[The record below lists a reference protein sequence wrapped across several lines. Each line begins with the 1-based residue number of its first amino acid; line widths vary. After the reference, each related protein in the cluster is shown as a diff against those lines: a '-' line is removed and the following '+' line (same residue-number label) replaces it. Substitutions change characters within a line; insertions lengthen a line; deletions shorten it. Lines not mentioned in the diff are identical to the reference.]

1 MAKKRKKKKS
11 HVLGHVFLF
20 LMLAAF
26 AGGALYYA
34 YEYQQWVGKF
44 LPNTTVNG
52 IDYSGMTA
60 EEAEARFKETY
71 AGRVLDIK
79 EMGGS
84 VEKISYDDLD
94 YHFTTGESFRELI
107 DAQDLYLWPLAYT
120 KKTALTTDQG
130 FAFSDEL
137 LVEKVKSLQ
146 AITGDSIQDPVDA
159 YIEKTASGYRIVEA
173 IDGNRLIEDS
183 VIEAVRNA
191 INTGAN
197 EINLEELGCYRKAS
211 VYADN
216 EALQNEFATVDRYQ
230 NMEITLSME
239 GNTYVLLDKSVFLP
253 WMSFENGRVSFDS
266 DAVIN
271 YTQSLA
277 DQYNTL
283 GKTRQ
288 FHTTGGDVLT
298 VGGSNYDTYGYK
310 MNVEQSADLIAGAL
324 AGATS
329 QMIALAWD
337 HYGLARDEGGQS
349 DFGKTYIEVSLDEQH
364 MYYYKDGALVLDPN
378 IVSGTAT
385 PQRATPTMVTQV
397 LDKKTDHTMKGSY
410 GESHA
415 DFALVIHES
424 GILIHDSSWR
434 DEYGDDIWLYDGSHG
449 CINTPL
455 RYMEELYDQV
465 DISTPVIIYDRY
477 NHVTSFENT
486 MYTGGPVEDE
496 DDEDDDYD
504 EDDYD
509 EDFEVFNEDNYYE
522 EENYNTDNYDNDYD
536 EAFLNDA
543 DADYEDYEDYE

>member
-1 MAKKRKKKKS
+1 
-11 HVLGHVFLF
+11 
-20 LMLAAF
+20 
-26 AGGALYYA
+26 
-34 YEYQQWVGKF
+34 
-44 LPNTTVNG
+44 
-52 IDYSGMTA
+52 
-60 EEAEARFKETY
+60 
-71 AGRVLDIK
+71 
-79 EMGGS
+79 
-84 VEKISYDDLD
+84 
-94 YHFTTGESFRELI
+94 
-107 DAQDLYLWPLAYT
+107 
-120 KKTALTTDQG
+120 
-130 FAFSDEL
+130 
-137 LVEKVKSLQ
+137 
-146 AITGDSIQDPVDA
+146 
-159 YIEKTASGYRIVEA
+159 
-173 IDGNRLIEDS
+173 
-183 VIEAVRNA
+183 
-191 INTGAN
+191 
-197 EINLEELGCYRKAS
+197 
-211 VYADN
+211 
-216 EALQNEFATVDRYQ
+216 
-230 NMEITLSME
+230 
-239 GNTYVLLDKSVFLP
+239 
-253 WMSFENGRVSFDS
+253 
-266 DAVIN
+266 
-271 YTQSLA
+271 
-277 DQYNTL
+277 
-283 GKTRQ
+283 
-288 FHTTGGDVLT
+288 
-298 VGGSNYDTYGYK
+298 
-310 MNVEQSADLIAGAL
+310 
-324 AGATS
+324 
-329 QMIALAWD
+329 
-337 HYGLARDEGGQS
+337 
-349 DFGKTYIEVSLDEQH
+349 
-364 MYYYKDGALVLDPN
+364 MYYYKDGALVLDTN